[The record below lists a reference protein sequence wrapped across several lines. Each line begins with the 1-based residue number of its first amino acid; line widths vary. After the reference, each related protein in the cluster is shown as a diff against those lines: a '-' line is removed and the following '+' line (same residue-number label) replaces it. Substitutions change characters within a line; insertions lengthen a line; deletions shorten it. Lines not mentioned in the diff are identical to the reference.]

1 MLAEVVEMQAQR
13 GPGPGQTGG
22 LSSPGQAPQV
32 FRDYVLQEHHW
43 RIGRVIA
50 SQNAKPDDEGRT
62 PRALNLLDGRRMNDY
77 ARPSQLSDRTVE
89 GLDRALEAGR
99 ITPTERHRFY
109 LVRGAMD
116 FLRASQL
123 EEMPALDWYHTPDRL
138 RRPRLLHQVV
148 RDHDVDESTWRRWR
162 DTALQ
167 EVWKDV
173 FRDWPL
179 F

>member
-50 SQNAKPDDEGRT
+50 SQNAKPDDEGRA

-89 GLDRALEAGR
+89 GLDLALAAGR
-99 ITPTERHRFY
+99 LTPTEHHRFK
-109 LVRGAMD
+109 LVRGSMD
-116 FLRASQL
+116 FLRSAGL
-123 EEMPALDWYHTPDRL
+123 EEMKALDWYHTPDRL
-138 RRPRLLHQVV
+138 RSPSYAFQAAREN
-148 RDHDVDESTWRRWR
+148 DVEESTWRRWR